1 MSAAPVVTLIGVAL
15 TVVVIALYLIGIAL
29 ILKRV
34 HARLVTILGAV
45 VEVSEKSAPAGDVIA
60 GINADLAR
68 GHSAV
73 GAAVERLQE
82 RAAADDDLN
91 RGGDPL
97 PAARGGSV
105 AAPPGDRGGSVAAPP
120 PADRGGWWQR

>member
-105 AAPPGDRGGSVAAPP
+105 ATAAAAWQPRRPPTAADGGSAEF
-120 PADRGGWWQR
+120 